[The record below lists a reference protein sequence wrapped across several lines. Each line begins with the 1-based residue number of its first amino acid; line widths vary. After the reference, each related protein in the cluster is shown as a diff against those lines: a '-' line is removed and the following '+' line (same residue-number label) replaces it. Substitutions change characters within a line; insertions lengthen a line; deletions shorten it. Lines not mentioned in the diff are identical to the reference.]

1 MSCGWVAGLVLCSLI
16 PLIWKN
22 RNLLVMALNCDTH
35 LHGKGYY
42 TLIMIITGYPFPELI
57 LVNSEKCILMFEGA
71 REITGVP

>member
-1 MSCGWVAGLVLCSLI
+1 
-16 PLIWKN
+16 
-22 RNLLVMALNCDTH
+22 MALNCDTH